1 MNIGPSF
8 LSLACLATLVISGQA
23 KAENPFASDRS
34 QVATGYARID
44 GPGGP
49 ASQFDRNVR
58 TLDRGDRR
66 SLQFAL
72 AASQGFSFALGFSK
86 EDLVYSSPL
95 APGICQPDARYF
107 FRFQACQLIAVP
119 RQGVVR
125 DKTETVTLDLRY
137 HRSLSTRFHVDA
149 HLGYG
154 RLAWRTRDDVEA
166 IAVGGCLAIDP
177 TAGLAPLDRLNN
189 TVRIPECETT
199 ATANVKAGLRGG
211 LQLSYRLAGPVW
223 LAAGYEL
230 QRYTWLPYRHLAY
243 NRFRDANGGC
253 TGQGGCDRPEW
264 FGNIAGRYPEQR
276 DHFSAALG
284 TSLGRHFHA
293 ALSYEFGGSRDWD
306 VLGARLG
313 WWF

>member
-1 MNIGPSF
+1 MQRSRMLVALTGLMAVAAASPS
-8 LSLACLATLVISGQA
+8 G
-23 KAENPFASDRS
+23 AENPFASDRS
-34 QVATGYARID
+34 QVAAGYARID

-58 TLDRGDRR
+58 TLDRGHRR
-66 SLQFAL
+66 SLEFAL
-72 AASQGFSFALGFSK
+72 GARDGLSFALGFSR

-95 APGICQPDARYF
+95 APGNCQPDAGFF
-107 FRFQACQLIAVP
+107 FRFQACQLIPVP

-125 DKTETVTLDLRY
+125 DKAETVTMDLRY
-137 HRSLSTRFHVDA
+137 HRAVSTRFHVDA

-154 RLAWRTRDDVEA
+154 RLDWTTRDDVEA
-166 IAVGGCLAIDP
+166 IAIGGCLAIDP
-177 TAGLAPLDRLNN
+177 TAGLAPLHRLRI

-211 LQLSYRLAGPVW
+211 LRLSYRLAGPVW
-223 LAAGYEL
+223 LATGYEL
-230 QRYTWLPYRHLAY
+230 QRYAWLPYRHLAY

-253 TGQGGCDRPEW
+253 TGQGGCGRLEW
-264 FGNIAGRYPEQR
+264 FGNIAGRHPEQR

-284 TSLGRHFHA
+284 TALGTHFHA
-293 ALSYEFGGSRDWD
+293 SLSYEFGGSRDWD